1 MSLIRKASGGNTE
14 SVAMPWLPDGRTV
27 VVPGRGEFFI
37 RHFVHP
43 DPRAPTLLL
52 LHGWTA
58 NTDLQFF
65 TAYQQMAEKYS
76 FIGIDHRGHGRGL
89 RSSNHFSL
97 EDCADDAAAV
107 LNSLGI
113 SQVVTVGYSMGGPI
127 SMLLCHRHRHL
138 VRAMV
143 LQATALEWRA
153 TRRERNHW
161 RIFRLAAP
169 VLRHLS
175 SPRFVRAR
183 VRKIISKQSEVFEYL
198 DWIVG
203 EIRRNDPWTIGQAGR
218 TLGRYDARPWVHEL
232 NIPTVMLVT
241 TKDRLVAPQKQ
252 QQLAKML
259 NAHTVLVDGDHIVT
273 LVSPQSYS
281 SATCSAIDH
290 VLNSTP

>member
-1 MSLIRKASGGNTE
+1 MSLIRKTSGGNTE

-37 RHFVHP
+37 RHFEHP
-43 DPRAPTLLL
+43 DPQAPTLLL

-89 RSSNHFSL
+89 RSYNHFSL

-107 LNSLGI
+107 LNTLGI
-113 SQVVTVGYSMGGPI
+113 SQVVTVGFSMGGPI

-161 RIFRLAAP
+161 RIFRIAAP

-183 VRKIISKQSEVFEYL
+183 VRKVIGKQGEAFDYL

-218 TLGRYDARPWVHEL
+218 TLGRYDARLWVHEL
-232 NIPTVMLVT
+232 NIPTAMVVT

-252 QQLAKML
+252 RQLAKML
-259 NAHTVLVDGDHIVT
+259 SAHTVLVDGDHIVT

-281 SATCSAIDH
+281 AATCSAIDH
-290 VLNSTP
+290 VLNSMP

>member
-1 MSLIRKASGGNTE
+1 MTRKTSSDSAEALNI
-14 SVAMPWLPDGRTV
+14 PWLPTGRTV

-37 RHFVHP
+37 RQFIHFNP
-43 DPRAPTLLL
+43 DAPTLLL

-65 TAYQQMAEKYS
+65 TAYRQMAEKYS

-89 RSSNHFSL
+89 RSSTPFSL

-107 LNSLGI
+107 LNVLGI
-113 SQVVTVGYSMGGPI
+113 SQVVVVGYSMGGPI
-127 SMLLCHRHRHL
+127 SMLLCQRHRHL

-161 RIFRLAAP
+161 RIFRIAAP

-175 SPRFVRAR
+175 SPRFIRSR
-183 VRKIISKQSEVFEYL
+183 VKKIISRKSEVFEYL
-198 DWIVG
+198 EWIVG

-218 TLGRYDARPWVHEL
+218 TLGRYDARSWAHEL
-232 NIPTVMLVT
+232 RIPTAMVVT
-241 TKDRLVAPQKQ
+241 TMDRLVVPVKQ
-252 QQLAKML
+252 HSLAEVL
-259 NAHTVLVDGDHIVT
+259 QAHTILVDGDHIVT

-281 SATCSAIDH
+281 SATCTAIEQ
-290 VLNSTP
+290 VLLSTS